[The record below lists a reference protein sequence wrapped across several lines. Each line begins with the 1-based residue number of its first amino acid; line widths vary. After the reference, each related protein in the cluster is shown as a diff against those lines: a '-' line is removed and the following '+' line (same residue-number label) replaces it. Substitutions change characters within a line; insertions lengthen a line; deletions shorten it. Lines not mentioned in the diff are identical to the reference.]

1 MANYKPFI
9 NLGPGDAIREE
20 LEHYDWE
27 QKDLAEIMGRSEK
40 NISELVKN
48 KTPITYDTA
57 LQLAKTFKQTPQF
70 WLNLDAAYRQRMQET
85 AKFKDTEARALIY
98 RYMPVRELR
107 KRINLPKK
115 VDELVAAVKKF
126 WRIEELEFG
135 FLDEQVAAC
144 FRKSD
149 AYRNFNPYFALT
161 WLQLAR
167 NSLAKKSWQITYRRD
182 DLAALAENLPRYTL
196 QDGGVRQF
204 IKDLTCCGVRFL
216 HIGHFRQTYIDGAS
230 FFADG
235 SPVVVYTARHDRIDN
250 FWFTMAHELAHI
262 LLHED
267 NQGRV
272 FIDSMDHLDLE
283 DEREREADAFA
294 ERILKSTAILNA
306 FKTMRRP
313 SETRIRSVASELG
326 LHPGIVA
333 GCLQHHGQAS
343 WGSFHDLKPEVK
355 TLLNDLA

>member
-1 MANYKPFI
+1 LGIGILLIFI
-9 NLGPGDAIREE
+9 RKGGVKNIRLSIKRWRKSLSTGLDESMPLSAFLNIQTNHAAIGTDKATKTESLRVSGLCAKACRYGAIACLGEQTLVFTELCHACGGCMLVCPVDAIREE

-57 LQLAKTFKQTPQF
+57 LQLAKSFKQTPQF

-167 NSLAKKSWQITYRRD
+167 NS
-182 DLAALAENLPRYTL
+182 
-196 QDGGVRQF
+196 
-204 IKDLTCCGVRFL
+204 
-216 HIGHFRQTYIDGAS
+216 
-230 FFADG
+230 
-235 SPVVVYTARHDRIDN
+235 
-250 FWFTMAHELAHI
+250 ELSC
-262 LLHED
+262 
-267 NQGRV
+267 Q
-272 FIDSMDHLDLE
+272 
-283 DEREREADAFA
+283 
-294 ERILKSTAILNA
+294 K
-306 FKTMRRP
+306 
-313 SETRIRSVASELG
+313 
-326 LHPGIVA
+326 IVA
-333 GCLQHHGQAS
+333 NHVPA
-343 WGSFHDLKPEVK
+343 
-355 TLLNDLA
+355 